1 MNIMITKSAYRANQN
16 NNCTHDEWDDRPYNT
31 SVLGGGM
38 FWVAEYFGWQNIL
51 GGRILRNGMTTVR
64 TLALVGMA
72 GSGKTVCAKHLE
84 ARGFFQFR
92 FGSIIVNEVLRRG
105 QTITPEN
112 ERVVREEFRAQD
124 GMDAIAKRA
133 LPLLKDALN
142 THRCIVIDGLYSF
155 EEYKTL
161 RQELGD
167 DMVVVAIVS
176 ERGLR
181 YNRLSARPERPLT
194 HREAEQRD
202 WQEIEKIE
210 KGGPIAIADYTLL
223 NNGNSQDLL
232 DALDALLNRLGFEA

>member
-1 MNIMITKSAYRANQN
+1 
-16 NNCTHDEWDDRPYNT
+16 
-31 SVLGGGM
+31 
-38 FWVAEYFGWQNIL
+38 
-51 GGRILRNGMTTVR
+51 MTTVR

-84 ARGFFQFR
+84 ERGFFQFR

-133 LPLLKDALN
+133 LPLLKDALS

-181 YNRLSARPERPLT
+181 YSRLSARPERPLT
-194 HREAEQRD
+194 HSEAEQRD

-232 DALDALLNRLGFEA
+232 KELDGLLLRLHFQA